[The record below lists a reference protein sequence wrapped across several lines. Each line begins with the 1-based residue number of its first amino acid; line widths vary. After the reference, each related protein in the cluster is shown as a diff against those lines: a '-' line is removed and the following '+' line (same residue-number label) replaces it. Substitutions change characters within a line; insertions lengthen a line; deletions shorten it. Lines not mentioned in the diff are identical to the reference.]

1 MTQRGQDRN
10 IPITEASDA
19 GGTAPGRA
27 KGRATGLAPRL
38 IRAFEKQ
45 VRRLLDALD
54 RLDYAWLRPWLRLA
68 RNREF
73 WRFVRFLAIGSVN
86 FLFYYTIFTILHLL
100 HVEPVTAVICAT
112 VVGVLFN
119 FCTTGRFVFGSG
131 RLYLLPRFIAVYV
144 VQCIANIAMLR
155 MLISLDVPVL
165 AAEALVIGLLAVV
178 TYFALRRFVFS
189 PALMTKAGG

>member
-1 MTQRGQDRN
+1 MSDRSQN
-10 IPITEASDA
+10 EGIPITESSD
-19 GGTAPGRA
+19 TAAARKSGRSH
-27 KGRATGLAPRL
+27 GFVPRL
-38 IRAFEKQ
+38 IRAVEHQ
-45 VRRLLDALD
+45 VRRLLNALD

-73 WRFVRFLAIGSVN
+73 WRFVRFIAIGSVN
-86 FLFYYTIFTILHLL
+86 FLFYYTIFTILHLM

-131 RLYLLPRFIAVYV
+131 RLYLLPRFIGVYV

-155 MLISLDVPVL
+155 MLISLGVPVL
-165 AAEALVIGLLAVV
+165 AAEALVIGLLAIA

-189 PALMTKAGG
+189 PALMPKAGG